1 MESQVWSILSN
12 FHFHIGLELVVI
24 GRESKSYLSIIS
36 NMSGEGFQKDL
47 IGECSLPIVA
57 TDLIPVPTGREA
69 NK

>member
-1 MESQVWSILSN
+1 M
-12 FHFHIGLELVVI
+12 I